1 MKTIEEIIALI
12 KELKDKIK
20 EYEFHLKNANKF
32 SDIEA
37 FFKDIDKLDSIV
49 INEIHELEIDALKKR
64 LKPYNFKY
72 NETHNRIKYLLSE
85 ECLKN
90 NGIIM

>member
-1 MKTIEEIIALI
+1 MKTIEEIIVLI

-37 FFKDIDKLDSIV
+37 FFRDIDKLDSIV
-49 INEIHELEIDALKKR
+49 INEIHELEIDALKKT
-64 LKPYNFKY
+64 FK
-72 NETHNRIKYLLSE
+72 TIQFQ
-85 ECLKN
+85 
-90 NGIIM
+90 IQ